1 MSRFRAWS
9 KRSKMAAFNSL
20 TLARGLWQEMWK
32 LVECC
37 IFSWAFLGSSFLF
50 IMAVWYLM
58 LVPASD
64 DVTVASA
71 LTRAPIPKTV
81 MTSSLGCG
89 GRGELE
95 KFLEGE

>member
-1 MSRFRAWS
+1 
-9 KRSKMAAFNSL
+9 MAAFNSL

-37 IFSWAFLGSSFLF
+37 IFSLAFLGSSFLF